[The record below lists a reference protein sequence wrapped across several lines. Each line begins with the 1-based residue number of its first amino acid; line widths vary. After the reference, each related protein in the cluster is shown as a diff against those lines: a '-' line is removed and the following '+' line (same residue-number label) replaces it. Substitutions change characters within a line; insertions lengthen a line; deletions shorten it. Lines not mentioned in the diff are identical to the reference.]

1 MATIQEDKVTP
12 EWVDDL
18 YQIEM
23 TDPVTGGSDGVANR
37 QAKQLGQRTQWL
49 RKAHEKTLEKVDELS
64 NKKGTLENI
73 GFVQLVSE
81 LSESDESNAATP
93 KGVLE
98 AIAAA
103 SVSVGS
109 IDELREYPG
118 STGYVNVNGYYVN
131 TPGIGGGMFVADQSD
146 TTSADN
152 GGTIIVSANGVRW
165 RRLLDGVCRFSD
177 FGVLAGKQNAPTTLN
192 KINALFKFVYEA
204 KIPKVL
210 SDIPGDYYLNG
221 LIRIGDNLEFESVD
235 GVRYLRNTSGAMLYN
250 GLVINDNSSRENP
263 CRNITIIGGEFDSN
277 PKEQWSSVNFFSLGY
292 IHNLTVRGVKF
303 VNCIRN
309 HAIDLSACENVLIEN
324 CQFLGFSKE
333 VSTIYG
339 TAPGSDIDRG
349 FSEAIQIDDNVEGTF
364 TGGALRGDPC
374 VNVTI
379 RNNIFGKNPDD
390 TTGLFGQGYGCAV
403 GGHYAARNV
412 DHHNKI
418 TIENNI
424 IADCG
429 YAGIR
434 PFLWDNVKISGNTF
448 RNNHRNIYA
457 WWLAE
462 TNNPSEAG
470 KDYQITNND
479 FGDTTAEQI
488 ITQIFGNAYVGNY
501 AKLSDLV
508 ISGNTFGNTSWSSAA
523 LLQIQGVHNALICNN
538 LFDVAKRFANIE
550 YSSGVT
556 VAFNRGNELSYE
568 FISSKNDV
576 HNDMVGESRDIYIV
590 GNAAKNSKGGVLYL
604 QKMSDV
610 IVVDNHFFNVANS
623 SNANSIRAIDVS
635 GLTVDGNTVMLAQGA
650 VEANVLALAIEASC
664 RDVRVGSFVTNS
676 KLVYQDSSSGGGI
689 NFAMLAAKKIEV
701 DNAKLNA
708 LSVGA
713 EGSGARNL
721 VLNGSMLA
729 SGLIQAATPPNNDN
743 SKNLATTA
751 WVNQMSGGSLAA
763 AGYQKMPSGLVIQWL
778 TINVNGAASGVAAL
792 PISFPRGV
800 LMAVV
805 SDTQDGNSP
814 IHLTAWNRATTSNG
828 GIGWNASENAGL
840 ISIMA
845 IGH

>member
-250 GLVINDNSSRENP
+250 GLVINDNSSQENP
-263 CRNITIIGGEFDSN
+263 CRNIKIFGGEFNSN
-277 PKEQWSSVNFFSLGY
+277 AKEQWSSVNFFSLGY
-292 IHNLTVRGVKF
+292 IDGLEVSGVRF
-303 VNCIRN
+303 VDCIRN
-309 HAIDLSACENVLIEN
+309 HAIDLSACRNVTIEKN
-324 CQFLGFSKE
+324 QFLGFSKE
-333 VSTIYG
+333 VSTVYG

-349 FSEAIQIDDNVEGTF
+349 FSEAIQIDDNVPGTF
-364 TGGALRGDPC
+364 TGGRLKGDPC
-374 VNVTI
+374 ENVVV
-379 RNNIFGKNPDD
+379 RNNVFSKNPDD
-390 TTGLFGQGYGCAV
+390 DTGLFGQGYGCAV

-412 DHHNKI
+412 QHH
-418 TIENNI
+418 NNI
-424 IADCG
+424 IVEDNLIEYCG
-429 YAGIR
+429 FAGVR
-434 PFLWDNVKISGNTF
+434 PFLWDNVKIVNNTF
-448 RNNHRNIYA
+448 KHCHRNIYI
-457 WWLAE
+457 WWLQP

-470 KDYQITNND
+470 RDYHITGNH
-479 FGDTTAEQI
+479 FGDTVAEQI
-488 ITQIFGNAYVGNY
+488 LTQIWGNGYTGAWE
-501 AKLSDLV
+501 KLKN
-508 ISGNTFGNTSWSSAA
+508 ISILSNVFGNTQTGS
-523 LLQIQGVHNALICNN
+523 LLKLQGVHNAAVADNI
-538 LFDVAKRFANIE
+538 FDVANRFIDIE
-550 YSSGVT
+550 YSSKVKVSGNIG
-556 VAFNRGNELSYE
+556 NRLEYE
-568 FISSKNDV
+568 FLSSKNDIY
-576 HNDMVGESRDIYIV
+576 DGSVGTSSEIYITA
-590 GNAAKNSKGGVLYL
+590 NFARDCRGGVIHL
-604 QKMSDV
+604 QKMADV
-610 IVVDNHFFNVANS
+610 VIEGNHFFNVANAA
-623 SNANSIRAIDVS
+623 NANSIRALDVA
-635 GLTVDGNTVMLAQGA
+635 GLRVNGNSILLAQSA
-650 VEANVLALAIEASC
+650 VDAGVFALDVAASCSNVLI
-664 RDVRVGSFVTNS
+664 
-676 KLVYQDSSSGGGI
+676 GGI
-689 NFAMLAAKKIEV
+689 IT
-701 DNAKLNA
+701 NAKTAYRNRAAGAGGVDLLGFTADNGRINA
-708 LSVGA
+708 LNVGA
-713 EGSGARNL
+713 QGSASRNL
-721 VLNGSMLA
+721 VVNGLA
-729 SGLIQAATPPNNDN
+729 SANTPALNDN
-743 SKNLATTA
+743 SGNLATTA
-751 WVNQMSGGSLAA
+751 WVRQMCAAA
-763 AGYQKMPSGLVIQWL
+763 AGGNGYQKLPSGLIIQWL
-778 TINVNGAASGVAAL
+778 TINVNGADNGMAAL
-792 PISFPRGV
+792 PIAFPNAV
-800 LMAVV
+800 LMAMVN
-805 SDTQDGNSP
+805 DTQEGISP
-814 IHLTAWNRATTSNG
+814 IHATAWNKENTTAAA
-828 GIGWNASENAGL
+828 IGWNANAQAGL
-840 ISIMA
+840 ISIIA